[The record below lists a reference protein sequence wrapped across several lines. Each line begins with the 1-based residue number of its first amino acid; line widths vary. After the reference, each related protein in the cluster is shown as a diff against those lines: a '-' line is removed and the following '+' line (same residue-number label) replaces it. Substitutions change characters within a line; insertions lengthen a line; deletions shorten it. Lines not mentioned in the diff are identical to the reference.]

1 MAADSKIEWTD
12 HTWTPVVGCD
22 PVSPACANCYAATM
36 ASRLEAMGQ
45 EKYRGVAIRVGGKG
59 KWTGKVNFWGP
70 ELVKPLTVRKAARW
84 FLTSMGDVA
93 HDALTMEQI
102 AEMFGVMAVA
112 GATGAFHREQDG
124 YTVNGSWYHAGTKEQ
139 VPVKWP
145 NHLSGPHTFMVLTKR
160 GARMAQLLMNSRFR
174 KLVSHA
180 AYRWAHNRVSA
191 GNIADGIYPD
201 WSDFRG
207 EATKYWPMPNVVIGC
222 TAEDQQR
229 ADELRPHMAQIAA
242 AGWKT
247 FVSYEPALGPV
258 DWKGWEFLS
267 QLISGG
273 ESGHKAR
280 PSHPD
285 WHRAARDFATA
296 NGIAYLFKQWGEWAP
311 ADPLPG
317 VPFGDELRRGKVLH
331 LHAPGNPEGYFRR
344 GDAHVR
350 QVGKK
355 AAGRLLDGREWNEV
369 PHGAA

>member
-1 MAADSKIEWTD
+1 
-12 HTWTPVVGCD
+12 
-22 PVSPACANCYAATM
+22 
-36 ASRLEAMGQ
+36 
-45 EKYRGVAIRVGGKG
+45 
-59 KWTGKVNFWGP
+59 
-70 ELVKPLTVRKAARW
+70 
-84 FLTSMGDVA
+84 
-93 HDALTMEQI
+93 
-102 AEMFGVMAVA
+102 
-112 GATGAFHREQDG
+112 
-124 YTVNGSWYHAGTKEQ
+124 
-139 VPVKWP
+139 
-145 NHLSGPHTFMVLTKR
+145 MVLTKR
-160 GARMAQLLMNSRFR
+160 GARMAQLLLDSRFR

-207 EATKYWPMPNVVIGC
+207 EASKYWPMPNVVIGC
-222 TAEDQQR
+222 TVEDQQR
-229 ADELRPHMAQIAA
+229 ADDLRPHMASIAA

-247 FVSYEPALGPV
+247 FVSYEPALGMV
-258 DWKGWEFLS
+258 DWMGWEFLT

-311 ADPLPG
+311 PAGRDDLRSL
-317 VPFGDELRRGKVLH
+317 GDMMRAGKAIQIYGDGREPDGHFRKGDDHLLH
-331 LHAPGNPEGYFRR
+331 
-344 GDAHVR
+344 
-350 QVGKK
+350 VGKK